1 MPYPRTSGKR
11 VKTPHCPKCGDAMEL
26 SDSPVMLVEQ
36 GDQADPPVWLCR
48 RCWIILPL
56 KHEHLHTV
64 SLAA

>member
-1 MPYPRTSGKR
+1 
-11 VKTPHCPKCGDAMEL
+11 MEL